1 VLPTYLQILIWKI
14 IQGMKKEVAK
24 PLLFFCD
31 VLLAFVA
38 IILLGLAGYGTA
50 KGFFSFVLGTSLFM
64 GCALILVPIINAISA
79 CTQSNRFLIV
89 SFVCMLFLTLL
100 MVFLFLGAFIFSA
113 KLSRKIEA
121 NWQNISANYDPPLT
135 ESEVFTAVQQNAYAV
150 GGTSFVGIFLLGL
163 ALACTSTVL
172 EYDYSL
178 KRLLKV
184 ANYFTAIVGL
194 AMLIIAAAFGFGQVG
209 GAWMPQVIVAIAIII
224 LIVSIVGYWGTHRES
239 RLLLRIYFFSVLVL
253 SLTLF
258 SIGVYTLADGDSVL
272 NFVADHWSDE
282 FAKTVP
288 KDVSEEQFLD
298 FLDRNFTLLGCAAIA
313 AFIFMVFNEVIA
325 FLLLRQLGGLIQ
337 TTMRKSGG
345 DNVMDLR
352 KSAEGLN

>member
-1 VLPTYLQILIWKI
+1 MTSKVYIRRIVLPTYLQILIWKI

-79 CTQSNRFLIV
+79 CTQSNRFLIM
-89 SFVCMLFLTLL
+89 SFVFMLFLTLL

-121 NWQNISANYDPPLT
+121 NWQNISANYDPPLAT
-135 ESEVFTAVQQNAYAV
+135 ESEVFTTVQQNAYAI
-150 GGTSFVGIFLLGL
+150 GGTSFVGIFLLIL
-163 ALACTSTVL
+163 TLSCTSTVL
-172 EYDYSL
+172 GYDYSL

-184 ANYFTAIVGL
+184 ANYFTAIIGL
-194 AMLIIAAAFGFGQVG
+194 AMLIIAAAFGFGQIG

-224 LIVSIVGYWGTHRES
+224 IIISAIGYWGTNRES
-239 RLLLRIYFFSVLVL
+239 RLLLRIYFFFS
-253 SLTLF
+253 SDIRFNTLF
-258 SIGVYTLADGDSVL
+258 YWRLYA
-272 NFVADHWSDE
+272 
-282 FAKTVP
+282 
-288 KDVSEEQFLD
+288 
-298 FLDRNFTLLGCAAIA
+298 
-313 AFIFMVFNEVIA
+313 
-325 FLLLRQLGGLIQ
+325 
-337 TTMRKSGG
+337 SGW
-345 DNVMDLR
+345 R
-352 KSAEGLN
+352 